1 MKGRPYLL
9 IQARVDESRLAEF
22 ERWYRE
28 THIPRVLEIPG
39 LIGCRRLRSS
49 QSAQFM
55 ALYEFESEEAIQPAL
70 QSSQAQRAREQWR
83 TWLPHVADFSI
94 EIYAAHDIT
103 KSTASRN

>member
-9 IQARVDESRLAEF
+9 IQARVDESRLEEF

-28 THIPRVLEIPG
+28 THLPRVLAIPG
-39 LIGCRRLRSS
+39 LRGCRRLRSS

-70 QSSQAQRAREQWR
+70 QSTQAQRAREQWR
-83 TWLPHVADFSI
+83 TWLPHVADFSV
-94 EIYAAHDIT
+94 EIYAAQT
-103 KSTASRN
+103 ATNLTASRN